1 MLLTLCFVKLLLF
14 WIQVWPCQKD
24 SRINSRYFKF
34 GGNIRCFA
42 SKALEFLRAL
52 VLRSVTQHSV
62 TLNCLARMSASWPS
76 VRRLQIL
83 RHEIDSGLEPIAF
96 DVYADRVAVDSKSAR
111 SLRSRPSF
119 LFNEL
124 QPVTRQSGI
133 PRNFKGCGLRTSQ
146 TTNATQRVWRLSVA

>member
-52 VLRSVTQHSV
+52 ILRSVTQHKNKTEKLLV
-62 TLNCLARMSASWPS
+62 
-76 VRRLQIL
+76 LQLLITC
-83 RHEIDSGLEPIAF
+83 EKEE
-96 DVYADRVAVDSKSAR
+96 SKSYC
-111 SLRSRPSF
+111 SK
-119 LFNEL
+119 
-124 QPVTRQSGI
+124 I
-133 PRNFKGCGLRTSQ
+133 GLDW
-146 TTNATQRVWRLSVA
+146 N